1 MDDWICGCHQSAVL
15 VYGFTCSVPTGEM
28 LLTSTEDAG
37 LAADSGEAR
46 RYWRG
51 GKGGGDSWGTG
62 DVGGLRLGR
71 GGGVSIRDWDPGCKT
86 HTTISTS
93 TSNSTHRPLAGGWF
107 PF

>member
-1 MDDWICGCHQSAVL
+1 MTEVSSEV
-15 VYGFTCSVPTGEM
+15 

-71 GGGVSIRDWDPGCKT
+71 GGGVSVRDWDPGCKT

-93 TSNSTHRPLAGGWF
+93 TSSSTHRPRWLVAGF
-107 PF
+107 PFN